1 MKIVYPALIAFCL
14 LQPAVNATAQTL
26 ATPPAS
32 SKPAVAKGQDSNLGA
47 KVNAIIKKQ
56 SPQTTTTPVKP
67 GTAVSTSAAT
77 TTQTP
82 TGQTNP
88 TAAAAGAT
96 AGAAAES
103 PNKPSAVTQRLSKV
117 DRLIIE
123 REQLVLKYDYL
134 KTQSNN
140 FWGKASK
147 EDLLAVVEA
156 LKEVLQKDEQIIQA
170 VEQSNLETRRAMAK
184 RAAELEAESKKLNSQ
199 VRGDKRVITDNIYDL
214 KTSLANAQNL
224 LRNKDRKVKDLEEQL
239 QASKDA
245 RFDHD
250 AIAAFFAMLC
260 LVLVG
265 YIVRLRGQLASN
277 RDAKRVK
284 A

>member
-1 MKIVYPALIAFCL
+1 MKIAYSALFALSSLFTAESIS
-14 LQPAVNATAQTL
+14 AQTL
-26 ATPPAS
+26 ATPPTSSASAS
-32 SKPAVAKGQDSNLGA
+32 SAKQQDPKLGS
-47 KVNAIIKKQ
+47 KVNAIIKSQKPQ
-56 SPQTTTTPVKP
+56 S
-67 GTAVSTSAAT
+67 TAASAAK

-82 TGQTNP
+82 AVKPNP
-88 TAAAAGAT
+88 AT
-96 AGAAAES
+96 AKAQADTS
-103 PNKPSAVTQRLSKV
+103 RQKPSAVTQRLTKV
-117 DRLIIE
+117 DMLITE

-134 KTQSNN
+134 KTQGSN

-170 VEQSNLETRRAMAK
+170 VEQANLETRRSLAK
-184 RAAELEAESKKLNSQ
+184 RAAELEAETKKLTSQ
-199 VRGDKRVITDNIYDL
+199 VQGDKRVITDNIYDL
-214 KTSLANAQNL
+214 KSSLSNAQNL

-245 RFDHD
+245 KFEHD

-260 LVLVG
+260 FVLVG
-265 YIVRLRGQLASN
+265 YIFRLRNQLTTI
-277 RDAKRVK
+277 REEKHAK